1 MKITPIH
8 IVLFMVAIIAMANL
22 GLNPMFLFFGAFFF
36 LSTAGRTGGKSRQQS
51 RQEQQRKIREAQARA
66 QRRYNPVPQR
76 DARYQEHIKKAQQ
89 KQETR
94 SRLAKAL
101 PYKTRGVEE
110 YKNYHYDDAIENFKK
125 ALEYNDNDV
134 ATHFNLACSYS
145 LTEQADL
152 AFEHIDKAVKL
163 GFNDADKINTHDAFA
178 FLRVQDKFQAFKNN
192 GYRLGG
198 KSKPKTTATTTSTST
213 QNTEGSGNLLE
224 DLKRLAEKRQQGL
237 LSEQEFLLEKRKLLS
252 S

>member
-1 MKITPIH
+1 MKITPVH
-8 IVLFMVAIIAMANL
+8 IVLFMVAVIALANA

-36 LSTAGRTGGKSRQQS
+36 ISTTGRRSGSSQQRK
-51 RQEQQRKIREAQARA
+51 RQEQQRQIREAQARA

-76 DARYQEHIKKAQQ
+76 DARYQEHIKKAQ
-89 KQETR
+89 KQQEMR

-101 PYKTRGVEE
+101 PYKTKGVEE
-110 YKNYHYDDAIENFKK
+110 YKNYHYDDAIENFQK
-125 ALEYNDNDV
+125 ALEYNDKDV

-145 LTEQADL
+145 LTEQADK
-152 AFEHIDKAVKL
+152 AFEHIDKAVQL

-198 KSKPKTTATTTSTST
+198 MTKQKQTVKVEHE
-213 QNTEGSGNLLE
+213 QHGNLLE

-237 LSEQEFLLEKRKLLS
+237 LSEQEFLLEKKKLLS
-252 S
+252 

>member
-1 MKITPIH
+1 MKITPVH
-8 IVLFMVAIIAMANL
+8 IVIFMAIVIAMANA

-36 LSTAGRTGGKSRQQS
+36 MSSVGRNRGSKQKQ

-66 QRRYNPVPQR
+66 QRRYNPVPRR
-76 DARYQEHIKKAQQ
+76 DARYQEHIKKAQS
-89 KQETR
+89 KQEMR

-101 PYKTRGVEE
+101 PYKTKGVEE

-125 ALEYNDNDV
+125 ALAYNDKDV

-152 AFEHIDKAVKL
+152 AFDHIDKAVQL
-163 GFNDADKINTHDAFA
+163 GFNDADKINSHDAFA

-198 KSKPKTTATTTSTST
+198 QTKNQEQVNQAN
-213 QNTEGSGNLLE
+213 QGGEGNLLE
-224 DLKRLAEKRQQGL
+224 DLKRLAKKRQKGV
-237 LSEQEFLLEKRKLLS
+237 LSEQEFLMEKKKLLRT
-252 S
+252 

>member
-1 MKITPIH
+1 MKITPVH
-8 IVLFMVAIIAMANL
+8 IVLFMVAIIAMANA

-36 LSTAGRTGGKSRQQS
+36 ISSAGRRGGNSAQKR

-76 DARYQEHIKKAQQ
+76 DARYQEHIKKAQ
-89 KQETR
+89 KQQEMR
-94 SRLAKAL
+94 GRLAKAL
-101 PYKTRGVEE
+101 PYKTKGVEE
-110 YKNYHYDDAIENFKK
+110 YKNYHYDDAIENFQK
-125 ALEYNDNDV
+125 ALEYNDKDV

-145 LTEQADL
+145 LTEQADK
-152 AFEHIDKAVKL
+152 AFEHLDKAVQL

-198 KSKPKTTATTTSTST
+198 RMKQT
-213 QNTEGSGNLLE
+213 QTVEVEQEEGNLLE
-224 DLKRLAEKRQQGL
+224 NLKRLAEKRQKGL
-237 LSEQEFLLEKRKLLS
+237 LSEQEFLLEKKKLLR
-252 S
+252 